1 VNWDIEKRKVAK
13 LEIRLYYNFSRT
25 FGTKYG
31 LCQVFIMI
39 QAALFKFA
47 WIAKLSTKEI
57 PLHKQGASKRPP
69 VAPRQPLQ
77 ARPLFGYISEWWR
90 FHRVMQRQFN
100 GCPWCAHT
108 SSHRC
113 RLSMFSGTKTILLA
127 KVVSRPNHTVS
138 RNCIFSPSKVARAIA
153 RNKDAFDM
161 HQSPTTSASWVK
173 MAVRALKDLI
183 ERRAIGV
190 MSD

>member
-1 VNWDIEKRKVAK
+1 MAEIVNGISRNVMWQSWKYVYIIISHGPSEPNMVFAK
-13 LEIRLYYNFSRT
+13 IHAAACCIVLNLLGSR
-25 FGTKYG
+25 F
-31 LCQVFIMI
+31 
-39 QAALFKFA
+39 
-47 WIAKLSTKEI
+47 AKLSTKEI

-90 FHRVMQRQFN
+90 FNAATVPSQWVSLV
-100 GCPWCAHT
+100 CT
-108 SSHRC
+108 SSHKCLAEPR
-113 RLSMFSGTKTILLA
+113 RFFLPKLSNGQIIQYLGTA
-127 KVVSRPNHTVS
+127 
-138 RNCIFSPSKVARAIA
+138 FSPSKVAIA

-173 MAVRALKDLI
+173 MAVGVLKDLI